1 MKRIRLGAL
10 LATAAVVIFGAFVS
24 TTAAPPSTFDGT
36 PATPQ
41 AFTQLGQTEW
51 DVQVHS
57 RDSSSWFTL
66 PSINAQ
72 HGSNCSAPPAS
83 HVNTSYE
90 GSVFICANHLMTSI
104 NGSAGYAAIYLTP
117 NRLVDI
123 TNGAVIEFDLSTEQM
138 SQRDWWDVTLSP
150 FLDAQALPLKS
161 DLSFG
166 VDLQEPNRNSIVIA
180 TDNGQASPS
189 LAVIRNGSGTN
200 YGHSFT
206 PFNSGVTAA
215 NQAATRQTFRLT
227 VTPTSI
233 RFERLASST
242 ATGLVFI
249 DETIPALSWT
259 EGVLQL
265 GHHSYTPTKDGA
277 GVPATW
283 HWDEVSLNPST
294 DFTMIKADRRY
305 TQGGTV
311 NFQSPAPADAYLR
324 FAAICK
330 PVVDGVA
337 LTKQTDSGHPEH
349 MSSYFVPIAAGKTS
363 INVAFADDSWY
374 TTGFGCIAKD
384 FAIWSQ
390 SAASPTATPI
400 PNTAMPTVAPPTL
413 TPIATATNTP
423 TSTPTATATST
434 PIPPTP
440 TATATPEPTPQ
451 ACRAQVRNG
460 FFWSTVYTGTM
471 VDGECRR

>member
-1 MKRIRLGAL
+1 MRKLLIL
-10 LATAAVVIFGAFVS
+10 LAGIIATAGIVVS
-24 TTAAPPSTFDGT
+24 TTAANPSTFDGT
-36 PATPQ
+36 PPSPL
-41 AFTQLGQTEW
+41 AFTQLEQTEW
-51 DVQVHS
+51 DVQIHS
-57 RDSSSWFTL
+57 RDKSSWFTL

-72 HGSNCSAPPAS
+72 HGTNCSAPPAS
-83 HVNTSYE
+83 HGNTSYE

-117 NRLVDI
+117 NRILDFQ
-123 TNGAVIEFDLSTEQM
+123 NGGVVEFQLSTEQM
-138 SQRDWWDVTLSP
+138 STRDWWDVTLSP

-189 LAVIRNGSGTN
+189 LAVVRNGSETN

-206 PFNSGVTAA
+206 AFNSGITAGT
-215 NQAATRQTFRLT
+215 NHAATRQTFRLT
-227 VTPTSI
+227 VSPTTV
-233 RFERLASST
+233 RFERLVSAT
-242 ATGLVFI
+242 ATGIVFV
-249 DETIPALSWT
+249 DRTIPALSWT

-265 GHHSYTPTKDGA
+265 GHHSYTPSKDGA

-311 NFQSPAPADAYLR
+311 NFQSPAPADAHLR

-337 LTKQTDSGHPEH
+337 LTKQTDSGKPEH

-363 INVAFADDSWY
+363 INVAFTDDGWY
-374 TTGFGCIAKD
+374 GPWAGCIAKD
-384 FAIWSQ
+384 FAIWSE
-390 SAASPTATPI
+390 AGAEPTATPVPPTNTPTPEPTATNTPEPTPTNTPEPTATPI
-400 PNTAMPTVAPPTL
+400 P
-413 TPIATATNTP
+413 
-423 TSTPTATATST
+423 PTAT
-434 PIPPTP
+434 PVPDV
-440 TATATPEPTPQ
+440 
-451 ACRAQVRNG
+451 CREAYFLNGVLTMGPVR
-460 FFWSTVYTGTM
+460 
-471 VDGECRR
+471 ECP

>member
-1 MKRIRLGAL
+1 MKILRIGAAAAL
-10 LATAAVVIFGAFVS
+10 AAVALF
-24 TTAAPPSTFDGT
+24 AALMANAANPSTFDGT
-36 PATPQ
+36 PSSPLN
-41 AFTQLGQTEW
+41 FTQLGQTEW

-57 RDSSSWFTL
+57 RDKSSWFTL

-72 HGSNCSAPPAS
+72 HGSDCSGPPAS
-83 HVNTSYE
+83 HGNTSYE
-90 GSVFICANHLMTSI
+90 GSVFICNNHLMTSI

-123 TNGAVIEFDLSTEQM
+123 SDGAVIEFDLSTEQM
-138 SQRDWWDVTLSP
+138 STRDWWDVTLSP

-189 LAVIRNGSGTN
+189 LAVVRNGSETN
-200 YGHSFT
+200 YGHSYT
-206 PFNSGVTAA
+206 PFNSGVTAT
-215 NQAATRQTFRLT
+215 NQAATRQSFRLT
-227 VTPTSI
+227 VSPTSV
-233 RFERLASST
+233 RFERLASVT
-242 ATGLVFI
+242 ATGIVFI
-249 DETIPALSWT
+249 NQAIPALSWT

-265 GHHSYTPTKDGA
+265 GHHSYTPSKDGA

-283 HWDEVSLNPST
+283 HWDDVSLNPST
-294 DFTMIKADRRY
+294 EFTMIKADRRY

-311 NFQSPAPADAYLR
+311 NLQSPAPADAYLR

-349 MSSYFVPIAAGKTS
+349 MSSYFVPIAAGKSS
-363 INVAFADDSWY
+363 INVAFTDDGWY
-374 TTGFGCIAKD
+374 GPWAGCIAKD

-390 SAASPTATPI
+390 SVASPTATPI
-400 PNTAMPTVAPPTL
+400 PNTATPTVEPPTL
-413 TPIATATNTP
+413 
-423 TSTPTATATST
+423 TPTATAT
-434 PIPPTP
+434 PPTP

-471 VDGECRR
+471 VGGECRR